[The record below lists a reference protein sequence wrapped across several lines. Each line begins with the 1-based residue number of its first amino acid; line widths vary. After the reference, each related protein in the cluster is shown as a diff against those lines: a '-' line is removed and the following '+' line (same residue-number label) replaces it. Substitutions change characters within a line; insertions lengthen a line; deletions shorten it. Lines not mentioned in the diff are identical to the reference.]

1 LKPVIDTMEEVR
13 RRRYYDTHFRRD
25 ALKLLPGEY
34 VVTDTDI
41 LLVTVLG
48 SCVAA
53 CLRDRQSGIGG
64 MNHFMLPGGEQ
75 GESAQL
81 DRGARYGVHAM
92 ELLINDLLKQG
103 ARRENLE
110 AKVFGGGNVL
120 RSFAVTDVGHSNAVF
135 VRKFLEREKI
145 PLLAADL
152 EDKFPRKV
160 YFFPKSGRV
169 MVKRLRDMHNY
180 TIVSRE
186 SAYSKRIA
194 DVAPGGEVELFS

>member
-1 LKPVIDTMEEVR
+1 MEEVK
-13 RRRYYDTHFRRD
+13 RRRYFDTHFKRD

-34 VVTDTDI
+34 VVTDADVV
-41 LLVTVLG
+41 LVTVLG

-53 CLRDRQSGIGG
+53 CLRDRKSGIGG
-64 MNHFMLPGGEQ
+64 MNHFMLPGGEVD
-75 GESAQL
+75 ESAPANL
-81 DRGARYGVHAM
+81 AARYGVHAM
-92 ELLINDLLKQG
+92 ELLINDLLKNG

-135 VRKFLEREKI
+135 VKKFLESERI
-145 PLLAADL
+145 PLLGADL
-152 EDKFPRKV
+152 EDKYPRKV
-160 YFFPKSGRV
+160 YFFPRTGKV

-186 SAYSKRIA
+186 SAYSKRISE
-194 DVAPGGEVELFS
+194 VAPGGAVELF